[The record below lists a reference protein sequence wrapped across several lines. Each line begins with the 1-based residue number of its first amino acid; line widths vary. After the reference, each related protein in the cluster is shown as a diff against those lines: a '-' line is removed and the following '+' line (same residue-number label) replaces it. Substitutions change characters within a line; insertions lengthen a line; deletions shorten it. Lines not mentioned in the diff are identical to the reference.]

1 MKGDGIQLFSYLEGP
16 SHRYIIPVYQ
26 RRYDW
31 KIENCKQLYNDLLRL
46 SKTKEGN
53 HFFGSIVSDVV
64 GAGSTT
70 EYHIIDGQQRL
81 TTVTLLLLAIA
92 KLVEKGEVESQEV
105 YLNDQIMERFII
117 SKWAKED
124 DRIKL
129 IPVKRDRKAL
139 HSLIFGEEDEYIE
152 NSNLTINYKYFYE
165 RLKKDAHHID
175 EIYSAIL
182 RLQVISITLE
192 KGDDAQLIFESL
204 NSTGLALSEG
214 DKIRNFILMNLPLDE
229 QNKYFEKYWIKI
241 EDLTNKKIDN
251 FVRNYLSIK
260 TSSAPTMAKVYFEFK
275 EYVNRHNDSLEDLL
289 EDMLRYSKFY
299 KKLLDGESGF
309 NNRDL
314 DASMFNLKKMEITV
328 TEPFLME
335 VFSLYDDEKLSLDDL
350 IGIYKTIEAYLFRRN
365 ICSVGTNALNK
376 IFLNLNKDII
386 RYDGSTDNYVDK
398 LKYNLINKRDSGRFP
413 KDEEFYENLNNKEI
427 YLMRGRF
434 KNYLFNKIENYNTV
448 ETKDI
453 YNHLDDGTYSIE
465 HIMPQKLNGD
475 WFEELGGNAEEIHEK
490 WIHKLGNLTITG
502 YNSDMGNSSF
512 EKKRDGKR
520 GFKKSGIRM
529 NQDLALLDSWREEEI
544 EKRNKDL
551 LNLSVYEIWKYPTTN
566 FELEREDLEY
576 ISLADDDYDLKGKK
590 ILKINFRGE
599 ESSFKNWV
607 DAFTFII
614 KILHEEDK
622 SQLINLVRE
631 DPKDILGLN
640 FFTSSND
647 LRSFEK
653 IDEDIFVS
661 TNNDTNTKIRI
672 LSKLFELYDEDPD
685 NLFFY
690 FEDSDNFDRTPENIR
705 EEYWNY
711 AIPIIKEANI
721 NNEAFKNVNKSKSS
735 WINGTFGIGGF
746 YITCYFYMNSA
757 KVSITLNNRKKR
769 ENKES
774 FDYLSEFKESI
785 ESNLGLRLSWNRLDE
800 KNMSSIDCKIEN
812 INSKDKTNWAK
823 IAKFHAEM
831 SHKFYN
837 EFVPILKNIPVSDV
851 IITEK

>member
-46 SKTKEGN
+46 SRTKEGN

-105 YLNDQIMERFII
+105 DLNDQIMERFII

-139 HSLIFGEEDEYIE
+139 HFLIFGEEDEYVE
-152 NSNLTINYKYFYE
+152 NSNLTINFKYFYE

-241 EDLTNKKIDN
+241 EDLTNKKVDN

-260 TSSAPTMAKVYFEFK
+260 TSSTPTMAKVYFEFK
-275 EYVNRHNDSLEDLL
+275 EYVNKHIDSLEELL

-299 KKLLDGESGF
+299 KKLLDGESGLK
-309 NNRDL
+309 NKDL
-314 DASMFNLKKMEITV
+314 DSSMFNLKKMEISV
-328 TEPFLME
+328 TEPFFME
-335 VFSLYDDEKLSLDDL
+335 VFSLYDKEELSLDDL
-350 IGIYKTIEAYLFRRN
+350 IGIYSVIEAYLFRRN
-365 ICSVGTNALNK
+365 ICGVGTNALNK

-386 RYDGSTDNYVDK
+386 RYNGSTDNYVDK

-413 KDEEFYENLNNKEI
+413 KDEEFYENFYNKEV

-465 HIMPQKLNGD
+465 HIMPQKLNDD
-475 WFEELGGNAEEIHEK
+475 WFEELGDNAEEIHEK

-512 EKKRDGKR
+512 EKKRDEKR

-529 NQDLALLDSWREEEI
+529 NQDLALLDSWGEDEI
-544 EKRNKDL
+544 EKRHRDL
-551 LNLSVYEIWKYPTTN
+551 LDLSVYEIWKYPSTD
-566 FELEREDLEY
+566 FELQREDVEY

-614 KILHEEDK
+614 KTLHEEDK

-631 DPKDILGLN
+631 EPRDVLGLN

-661 TNNDTNTKIRI
+661 TNNNTNTKIRI
-672 LSKLFELYDEDPD
+672 LSKLFELYEEDPD
-685 NLFFY
+685 NLIFY

-721 NNEAFKNVNKSKSS
+721 DNDSFKNNTRSKGS
-735 WINGTFGIGGF
+735 WIVGSIGIRRF
-746 YITCYFYMNSA
+746 YISCYYYMKSA
-757 KVSITLNNRKKR
+757 KVSMTLNKPDKE
-769 ENKES
+769 ENKAA
-774 FDYLSEFKESI
+774 FDYLYKNKENI
-785 ESNLGLRLSWNRLDE
+785 EKSLGLKLYWNRLDD
-800 KNMSSIDCKIEN
+800 KKVSTIDVAIEN
-812 INSKDKTNWAK
+812 INAKDKSNWGK

-831 SHKFYN
+831 SDAFYK
-837 EFVPILKNIPVSDV
+837 EFVPRLREFKNQYN
-851 IITEK
+851 K

>member
-1 MKGDGIQLFSYLEGP
+1 MEGSGIQLYSYMEGP
-16 SHRYIIPVYQ
+16 NNRYIIPVYQ
-26 RRYDW
+26 RRYGW
-31 KIENCKQLYNDLLRL
+31 KIENCKQLYDDLLRL
-46 SKTKEGN
+46 TKKDEGN

-64 GAGSTT
+64 GAGSIT

-92 KLVEKGEVESQEV
+92 KLVEKGEAYSNEMDLS
-105 YLNDQIMERFII
+105 NQIMERFII

-129 IPVKRDRKAL
+129 IPVKRDRQAL
-139 HSLIFGEEDEYIE
+139 HSLIFGEDDEYVE
-152 NSNLTINYKYFYE
+152 NSNLTINFKYFYE
-165 RLKKDAHHID
+165 RLKKDSNRID
-175 EIYSAIL
+175 EIFSAIQ
-182 RLQVISITLE
+182 RLQVISITLD
-192 KGDDAQLIFESL
+192 KYDDAQLIFESL

-260 TSSAPTMAKVYFEFK
+260 TSSTPTMAKVYFEFK
-275 EYVNRHNDSLEDLL
+275 EYVNKHNDSLEELL

-309 NNRDL
+309 KNKDL
-314 DASMFNLKKMEITV
+314 DSSMFNLKKMEISV
-328 TEPFLME
+328 TEPFFME
-335 VFSLYDDEKLSLDDL
+335 VFSLYDKEELSLDDL
-350 IGIYKTIEAYLFRRN
+350 IGIYSVIEAYLFRRN
-365 ICSVGTNALNK
+365 ICGVGTNALNK

-413 KDEEFYENLNNKEI
+413 KDEEFYENFYNKEV

-465 HIMPQKLNGD
+465 HIMPQKLNDD
-475 WFEELGGNAEEIHEK
+475 WFEELGDNAEEIHEK

-512 EKKRDGKR
+512 EKKRDGKH

-529 NQDLALLDSWREEEI
+529 NQDLALLDSWGEEEI
-544 EKRNKDL
+544 EKRQKDL
-551 LNLSVYEIWKYPTTN
+551 LDLSVYEIWKYPTTN

-576 ISLADDDYDLKGKK
+576 ISLADDNYDLKGKK

-640 FFTSSND
+640 FFTTSND

-661 TNNDTNTKIRI
+661 TNNNTNTKIRI

-685 NLFFY
+685 NLIFY
-690 FEDSDNFDRTPENIR
+690 FEDSDNFDRTPENIK

-711 AIPIIKEANI
+711 AIPIIKEANSD
-721 NNEAFKNVNKSKSS
+721 NDSFKNNTRSKGS
-735 WINGTFGIGGF
+735 WIVGSIGIRRF
-746 YITCYFYMNSA
+746 YISCYYYMKSA
-757 KVSITLNNRKKR
+757 KVSMTLNKPDK
-769 ENKES
+769 EVNKAA
-774 FDYLSEFKESI
+774 FDYLYKNKENI
-785 ESNLGLRLSWNRLDE
+785 ENNLGLKLSWNRLDDN
-800 KNMSSIDCKIEN
+800 KMSTIEVAIEN
-812 INSKDKTNWAK
+812 INSKDKSNWGK
-823 IAKFHAEM
+823 IAKLHAEM
-831 SHKFYN
+831 SDAFYK
-837 EFVPILKNIPVSDV
+837 EFVPRLREFKSQYN
-851 IITEK
+851 K

>member
-1 MKGDGIQLFSYLEGP
+1 MKGDGIQLYSYMEG
-16 SHRYIIPVYQ
+16 SNNRYVIPVYQ

-46 SKTKEGN
+46 TDDKEGN

-81 TTVTLLLLAIA
+81 TTVTLLLLAIT
-92 KLVEKGEVESQEV
+92 KLVEKGEVESKEV
-105 YLNDQIMERFII
+105 ALNDQIMERFII
-117 SKWAKED
+117 AKWAKED

-129 IPVKRDRKAL
+129 IPVKRDRQAL
-139 HSLIFGEEDEYIE
+139 HSLIFGEEDEYVE
-152 NSNLTINYKYFYE
+152 NSNLTINFKYFYE
-165 RLKKDAHHID
+165 RLRKDSNLID
-175 EIYSAIL
+175 EIYSAIQ

-241 EDLTNKKIDN
+241 EDLTNKRIDN

-260 TSSAPTMAKVYFEFK
+260 TFSTPTMAKVYFEFK
-275 EYVNRHNDSLEDLL
+275 EYVNKHNDSLEKLL

-299 KKLLDGESGF
+299 KKLLDGESDF

-314 DASMFNLKKMEITV
+314 DSAMFNFMKMDRTV
-328 TEPFLME
+328 TEPFFME
-335 VFSLYDDEKLSLDDL
+335 IFSLQDEGKLNLDDL
-350 IGIYKTIEAYLFRRN
+350 IGIYEIIESYLFRRN
-365 ICSVGTNALNK
+365 ICGVGTNALNK

-386 RYDGSTDNYVDK
+386 RYDGSTDKYVEK
-398 LKYNLINKRDSGRFP
+398 LKYNLINKRDYGRFP

-427 YLMRGRF
+427 YLMRGGF
-434 KNYLFNKIENYNTV
+434 KNYLFNKIENYKTV

-465 HIMPQKLNGD
+465 HIMPQKLNDD
-475 WFEELGGNAEEIHEK
+475 WFEELGDNAEEIHEK

-512 EKKRDGKR
+512 SKKRDGKH

-529 NQDLALLDSWREEEI
+529 NQDLALLDFWGEEEI
-544 EKRNKDL
+544 EKRQKYL

-566 FELEREDLEY
+566 FELQREDLEY
-576 ISLADDDYDLKGKK
+576 TSLADDDYDLKGKR

-607 DAFTFII
+607 DAFTFVI
-614 KILHEEDK
+614 KKLHEEDK

-631 DPKDILGLN
+631 EPKDILGY
-640 FFTSSND
+640 
-647 LRSFEK
+647 SFSTNYSAFHNYEK
-653 IDEDIFVS
+653 IDENIYVS

-672 LSKLFELYDEDPD
+672 LRKLFELYDEDPN
-685 NLFFY
+685 NLIFY
-690 FEDSDNFDRTPENIR
+690 FEDSENLDREPENIR

-711 AIPIIKEANI
+711 AIPIIREANI
-721 NNEAFKNVNKSKSS
+721 DNETFMNVTRSKGS
-735 WINGTFGIGGF
+735 WITGTIGTSGF
-746 YITCYFYMNSA
+746 YISCYYYMKSA
-757 KVSITLNNRKKR
+757 KVSMTLNKPDK
-769 ENKES
+769 EVNKAA
-774 FDYLSEFKESI
+774 FDYLYKNKENI
-785 ESNLGLRLSWNRLDE
+785 ENNLGLKLYWNRLDDN
-800 KNMSSIDCKIEN
+800 KMSTIDVAIEN
-812 INSKDKTNWAK
+812 INSKDKSNWEK

-831 SHKFYN
+831 SDAFYK
-837 EFVPILKNIPVSDV
+837 EFVPRLREFKNQY
-851 IITEK
+851 KK

>member
-46 SKTKEGN
+46 SKTKVGN

-105 YLNDQIMERFII
+105 DLNDQIMERFII

-139 HSLIFGEEDEYIE
+139 NHLIFGEEDEYIE

-165 RLKKDAHHID
+165 RLKKDAHNID

-275 EYVNRHNDSLEDLL
+275 EYVNRHNDSLEELL
-289 EDMLRYSKFY
+289 EDMLKYSKFY
-299 KKLLDGESGF
+299 KKLLDGESGLK
-309 NNRDL
+309 NKDL
-314 DASMFNLKKMEITV
+314 DASMFNLKKMEISV
-328 TEPFLME
+328 TEPFFME
-335 VFSLYDDEKLSLDDL
+335 VFSLYDKEELSLDDL
-350 IGIYKTIEAYLFRRN
+350 IGIYSVIEAYLFRRN
-365 ICSVGTNALNK
+365 ICGVGTNALNK

-413 KDEEFYENLNNKEI
+413 KDEEFYENFYNKEV

-465 HIMPQKLNGD
+465 HIMPQKLNDD
-475 WFEELGGNAEEIHEK
+475 WFEELGDNAEEIHEK

-512 EKKRDGKR
+512 EKKRDGKH

-529 NQDLALLDSWREEEI
+529 NQDLALLDSWGEEEI
-544 EKRNKDL
+544 EKRHRDL
-551 LNLSVYEIWKYPTTN
+551 LDLSVYEIWKYPSTD
-566 FELEREDLEY
+566 FELQREDVEY
-576 ISLADDDYDLKGKK
+576 ISLADDDYDLRGKK

-599 ESSFKNWV
+599 ESSFKNWAE
-607 DAFTFII
+607 AFTFII
-614 KILHEEDK
+614 KTLHEEDK
-622 SQLINLVRE
+622 SQLINLIRE
-631 DPKDILGLN
+631 EPRDVLGLN

-661 TNNDTNTKIRI
+661 TNNNTNTKIRI

-685 NLFFY
+685 NLIFY
-690 FEDSDNFDRTPENIR
+690 FEDSDNFDRTLENIK

-711 AIPIIKEANI
+711 AIPIIREENVD
-721 NNEAFKNVNKSKSS
+721 NETFKNVTRSKGS
-735 WINGTFGIGGF
+735 WITGTTGTSGF
-746 YITCYFYMNSA
+746 YISCYYYMKSA
-757 KVSITLNNRKKR
+757 KVSMTLNKPEK
-769 ENKES
+769 EVNKAA
-774 FDYLSEFKESI
+774 FDYLYKNKEI
-785 ESNLGLRLSWNRLDE
+785 VENNLGLKLYWNRLDDN
-800 KNMSSIDCKIEN
+800 KMSTIDVAIEN
-812 INSKDKTNWAK
+812 INSRDKSNWEK

-831 SHKFYN
+831 SDAFYK
-837 EFVPILKNIPVSDV
+837 EFVPRLREFKNQY
-851 IITEK
+851 KK

>member
-46 SKTKEGN
+46 SRTKEGN

-92 KLVEKGEVESQEV
+92 KLVEKDEVESQEID
-105 YLNDQIMERFII
+105 LNDQIMERFII

-139 HSLIFGEEDEYIE
+139 HSLIFDEEDEYIE

-260 TSSAPTMAKVYFEFK
+260 TSSTPTMAKVYFEFK
-275 EYVNRHNDSLEDLL
+275 EYVNRHNDSLEELL

-299 KKLLDGESGF
+299 KKLLDGESGLK
-309 NNRDL
+309 NKDL
-314 DASMFNLKKMEITV
+314 DSSMFNLKKMEISV
-328 TEPFLME
+328 TEPFFME
-335 VFSLYDDEKLSLDDL
+335 VFSLYDKEELSLDDL
-350 IGIYKTIEAYLFRRN
+350 IGIYSVIEAYLFRRN
-365 ICSVGTNALNK
+365 ICGVGTNALNK

-413 KDEEFYENLNNKEI
+413 KDEEFYENLYNKEI

-434 KNYLFNKIENYNTV
+434 KNYLFNKIENYNTI

-465 HIMPQKLNGD
+465 HIMPQKLNDD
-475 WFEELGGNAEEIHEK
+475 WFEELGDNAEEIHEK

-529 NQDLALLDSWREEEI
+529 NQDLALLDSWGEDEI
-544 EKRNKDL
+544 EKRHRDL
-551 LNLSVYEIWKYPTTN
+551 LDLSVYEIWKYPSTD
-566 FELEREDLEY
+566 FELQREDVEY

-614 KILHEEDK
+614 KTLHEEDK

-631 DPKDILGLN
+631 EPRDVLGLN
-640 FFTSSND
+640 FFTSSDD

-661 TNNDTNTKIRI
+661 TNNNTNTKIRI
-672 LSKLFELYDEDPD
+672 LSKLFELYEEDLD
-685 NLFFY
+685 NLIFY
-690 FEDSDNFDRTPENIR
+690 FEDSDNFDRTPENIK
-705 EEYWNY
+705 EEYWYY

-721 NNEAFKNVNKSKSS
+721 DNGTFVNVTRSKSS
-735 WINGTFGIGGF
+735 WIAGTTGTSGF
-746 YITCYFYMNSA
+746 YISCYYYMKSA
-757 KVSITLNNRKKR
+757 KVLMTLNKPDK
-769 ENKES
+769 EVNKAA
-774 FDYLSEFKESI
+774 FDYLYKNKEII
-785 ESNLGLRLSWNRLDE
+785 ENNLGLKLYWNRLDDN
-800 KNMSSIDCKIEN
+800 KMSTIDVAIEN
-812 INSKDKTNWAK
+812 INSRDKSNWEK

-831 SHKFYN
+831 SDAFYK
-837 EFVPILKNIPVSDV
+837 EFVPRLREFKSQY
-851 IITEK
+851 KK

>member
-1 MKGDGIQLFSYLEGP
+1 MKGDGIQLYSYMEG
-16 SHRYIIPVYQ
+16 SNNRYVIPVYQ

-46 SKTKEGN
+46 TDDKEGN

-81 TTVTLLLLAIA
+81 TTVTLLLLAIT
-92 KLVEKGEVESQEV
+92 KLVEKGEVESKEV
-105 YLNDQIMERFII
+105 ALNDQIMERFII
-117 SKWAKED
+117 AKWAKED

-129 IPVKRDRKAL
+129 IPVKRDRQAL
-139 HSLIFGEEDEYIE
+139 HSLIFGEEDEYVE
-152 NSNLTINYKYFYE
+152 NSNLTINFKYFYE
-165 RLKKDAHHID
+165 RLRKDSNLID
-175 EIYSAIL
+175 EIYSAIQ

-241 EDLTNKKIDN
+241 EDLTNKRIDN

-260 TSSAPTMAKVYFEFK
+260 TFSTPTMAKVYFEFK
-275 EYVNRHNDSLEDLL
+275 EYVNKHNDSLEKLL

-314 DASMFNLKKMEITV
+314 DSAMFNFMKMDRTV
-328 TEPFLME
+328 TEPFFME
-335 VFSLYDDEKLSLDDL
+335 IFSLQDEGKLNLDDL
-350 IGIYKTIEAYLFRRN
+350 IGIYEIIESYLFRRN
-365 ICSVGTNALNK
+365 ICGVGTNALNK

-386 RYDGSTDNYVDK
+386 RYDGSTDKYVEK

-427 YLMRGRF
+427 YLMRGGF
-434 KNYLFNKIENYNTV
+434 KNYLFNKIENYKTV

-465 HIMPQKLNGD
+465 HIMPQKLNDD
-475 WFEELGGNAEEIHEK
+475 WFEELGDNAEEIHEK

-512 EKKRDGKR
+512 EKKRDGR
-520 GFKKSGIRM
+520 HGFKKSGIRM
-529 NQDLALLDSWREEEI
+529 NQDLALLDSWGEEEI
-544 EKRNKDL
+544 EKRQKDL
-551 LNLSVYEIWKYPTTN
+551 LNFSVYEIWKYPTTN
-566 FELEREDLEY
+566 FELQREDLEY
-576 ISLADDDYDLKGKK
+576 TSLADDDYDLKGKR

-607 DAFTFII
+607 DAFIFVI

-631 DPKDILGLN
+631 EPSDILGYS
-640 FFTSSND
+640 FSNNYNA
-647 LRSFEK
+647 FHNYEK
-653 IDEDIFVS
+653 IDENIFVS
-661 TNNDTNTKIRI
+661 TNNNTNTKIKI
-672 LSKLFELYDEDPD
+672 LGKLFELYDEDPN
-685 NLFFY
+685 NLIFY
-690 FEDSDNFDRTPENIR
+690 FEDSENLDREPENIR

-711 AIPIIKEANI
+711 AIPIIREANAD
-721 NNEAFKNVNKSKSS
+721 NESFRNVTRSKSS
-735 WINGTFGIGGF
+735 WVSGAIGINRF
-746 YITCYFYMNSA
+746 YISCYFYMNSA
-757 KVSITLNNRKKR
+757 KVSIRLNKSDKE
-769 ENKES
+769 ENKAA
-774 FDYLSEFKESI
+774 FDYLYRYKDKVEN
-785 ESNLGLRLSWNRLDE
+785 NLGLKLSWNRSDD
-800 KNMSSIDCKIEN
+800 KKVSTIDVAIEN
-812 INSKDKTNWAK
+812 INTRDKSNWKK

-831 SHKFYN
+831 SDAFYK
-837 EFVPILKNIPVSDV
+837 EFVPRLREFKNQY
-851 IITEK
+851 KK

>member
-1 MKGDGIQLFSYLEGP
+1 MEGSGIQLYSYMEGP
-16 SHRYIIPVYQ
+16 NHRYIIPVYQ

-46 SKTKEGN
+46 TNNSEGN

-64 GAGSTT
+64 GAGSIT

-92 KLVEKGEVESQEV
+92 KLVEKGEVYSYEMDLS
-105 YLNDQIMERFII
+105 NQIMERFII

-129 IPVKRDRKAL
+129 IPVKRDRQAL
-139 HSLIFGEEDEYIE
+139 NSLIFGEEDEYVE
-152 NSNLTINYKYFYE
+152 NSNLTINFKYFYE
-165 RLKKDAHHID
+165 RLKKDSNLID
-175 EIYSAIL
+175 EIYSAIQ

-241 EDLTNKKIDN
+241 EDLTNKRIDN

-260 TSSAPTMAKVYFEFK
+260 TFSTPTMTKVYFEFK
-275 EYVNRHNDSLEDLL
+275 EYVNKHNDSLEKLL

-314 DASMFNLKKMEITV
+314 DSAMFNFMKMDRTV
-328 TEPFLME
+328 TEPFFME
-335 VFSLYDDEKLSLDDL
+335 IFSLQDEGKLNLDDL
-350 IGIYKTIEAYLFRRN
+350 IGIYEIIESYLFRRN
-365 ICSVGTNALNK
+365 ICGVGTNALNK

-386 RYDGSTDNYVDK
+386 RYDGSTDKYVEK

-427 YLMRGRF
+427 YLMRGGF
-434 KNYLFNKIENYNTV
+434 KNYLFNKIENYKTV

-465 HIMPQKLNGD
+465 HIMPQKLNDD
-475 WFEELGGNAEEIHEK
+475 WFEELGDNAEEIHEK

-512 EKKRDGKR
+512 TKKRDGKH

-529 NQDLALLDSWREEEI
+529 NQDLALLDSWGEEEI
-544 EKRNKDL
+544 EKRQKDL

-566 FELEREDLEY
+566 FELQREDLEY
-576 ISLADDDYDLKGKK
+576 TSLADDDYDLKGKR

-607 DAFTFII
+607 DAFIFVI

-631 DPKDILGLN
+631 EPRDILGYS
-640 FFTSSND
+640 FSNNYNA
-647 LRSFEK
+647 FHNYEK
-653 IDEDIFVS
+653 IDENIFVS
-661 TNNDTNTKIRI
+661 TNNNTNTKIKI
-672 LSKLFELYDEDPD
+672 LGKLFGLYDEDPN
-685 NLFFY
+685 NLIFY
-690 FEDSDNFDRTPENIR
+690 FEDSENFDREPENIR

-711 AIPIIKEANI
+711 AIPIIREANI
-721 NNEAFKNVNKSKSS
+721 DNETFMNVTRSKGS
-735 WINGTFGIGGF
+735 WITGTIGTSGF
-746 YITCYFYMNSA
+746 YISCYYYMKSA
-757 KVSITLNNRKKR
+757 KVSMTLNKPDK
-769 ENKES
+769 EVNKAA
-774 FDYLSEFKESI
+774 FDYLYKNKENI
-785 ESNLGLRLSWNRLDE
+785 ENDLGLKLYWNRLDDN
-800 KNMSSIDCKIEN
+800 KMSTIDVAIEN
-812 INSKDKTNWAK
+812 INSKDKSNWEK

-831 SHKFYN
+831 SDTFYK
-837 EFVPILKNIPVSDV
+837 EFVPRLREFKNQY
-851 IITEK
+851 KK

>member
-1 MKGDGIQLFSYLEGP
+1 MKGDGIQLYSYMEG
-16 SHRYIIPVYQ
+16 SNNRYVIPVYQ

-46 SKTKEGN
+46 TDDKEGN

-81 TTVTLLLLAIA
+81 TTVTLLLLAID
-92 KLVEKGEVESQEV
+92 KLVEKGEVYSNEMDLS
-105 YLNDQIMERFII
+105 NQIMERFII

-129 IPVKRDRKAL
+129 IPVKRDRQAL
-139 HSLIFGEEDEYIE
+139 HSLIFGEEDEYVE
-152 NSNLTINYKYFYE
+152 NSNLTINFKYFYE
-165 RLKKDAHHID
+165 RLRKDSDLID
-175 EIYSAIL
+175 EIYSAIQ

-241 EDLTNKKIDN
+241 EDLTNKRIDN

-260 TSSAPTMAKVYFEFK
+260 TFSTPTMAKVYFEFK
-275 EYVNRHNDSLEDLL
+275 EYVNKHNDSLEKLL

-314 DASMFNLKKMEITV
+314 DSAMFNFMKMDRTV
-328 TEPFLME
+328 TEPFFME
-335 VFSLYDDEKLSLDDL
+335 IFSLQDEGKLNLDDL
-350 IGIYKTIEAYLFRRN
+350 IGIYEIIESYLFRRN
-365 ICSVGTNALNK
+365 ICGVGTNALNK

-386 RYDGSTDNYVDK
+386 RYDGSTDKYVEK

-427 YLMRGRF
+427 YLMRGGF
-434 KNYLFNKIENYNTV
+434 KNYLFNKIENYKTV

-475 WFEELGGNAEEIHEK
+475 WFEELGDNAEEIHEK

-512 EKKRDGKR
+512 TKKRDGKH

-529 NQDLALLDSWREEEI
+529 NQDLALLDSWGEEEI
-544 EKRNKDL
+544 EKRQKDL

-566 FELEREDLEY
+566 FELQREDLEY
-576 ISLADDDYDLKGKK
+576 TSLADDDYDLKGKR

-607 DAFTFII
+607 DAFIFVI

-631 DPKDILGLN
+631 EPRDILGYS
-640 FFTSSND
+640 FSNNYNA
-647 LRSFEK
+647 FHNYEK
-653 IDEDIFVS
+653 IDENIFVS
-661 TNNDTNTKIRI
+661 TNNNTNTKIKI
-672 LSKLFELYDEDPD
+672 LGKLFELYDEDPN
-685 NLFFY
+685 NLIFY
-690 FEDSDNFDRTPENIR
+690 FEDSKNFDREPENIR

-711 AIPIIKEANI
+711 AIPIIREANI
-721 NNEAFKNVNKSKSS
+721 DNETFMNVTRSKGS
-735 WINGTFGIGGF
+735 WITGTIGTSGF
-746 YITCYFYMNSA
+746 YISCYYYMKSA
-757 KVSITLNNRKKR
+757 KVSMTLNKPDK
-769 ENKES
+769 EVNKAA
-774 FDYLSEFKESI
+774 FDYLYKNKENI
-785 ESNLGLRLSWNRLDE
+785 ENDLGLKLYWNRLDDN
-800 KNMSSIDCKIEN
+800 KMSTIDVAIEN
-812 INSKDKTNWAK
+812 INSKDKSNWKK
-823 IAKFHAEM
+823 IAKFQAEM
-831 SHKFYN
+831 SDAFYK
-837 EFVPILKNIPVSDV
+837 EFVPRLRDFKN
-851 IITEK
+851 EYNK

>member
-1 MKGDGIQLFSYLEGP
+1 MKGDGIQLYSYMEG
-16 SHRYIIPVYQ
+16 SNNRYVIPVYQ

-46 SKTKEGN
+46 TDYKEGN

-105 YLNDQIMERFII
+105 ALNDQIMERFII
-117 SKWAKED
+117 AKWAKED

-129 IPVKRDRKAL
+129 IPVKRDRQAL
-139 HSLIFGEEDEYIE
+139 HSLIFGEEDEYVE
-152 NSNLTINYKYFYE
+152 NSNLTINFKYFYE
-165 RLKKDAHHID
+165 RLRKDSNLID
-175 EIYSAIL
+175 EIYSAIQ

-241 EDLTNKKIDN
+241 EDLTNKRIDN

-260 TSSAPTMAKVYFEFK
+260 TFSTPTMAKVYFEFK
-275 EYVNRHNDSLEDLL
+275 EYVNKHNDSLEKLL

-314 DASMFNLKKMEITV
+314 DSAMFNFMKMDRTV
-328 TEPFLME
+328 TEPFFME
-335 VFSLYDDEKLSLDDL
+335 IFSLQDEGKLNLDDL
-350 IGIYKTIEAYLFRRN
+350 IGIYEIIESYLFRRN
-365 ICSVGTNALNK
+365 ICGVGTNALNK

-386 RYDGSTDNYVDK
+386 RYDGSTDKYVEK

-427 YLMRGRF
+427 YLMRGGF
-434 KNYLFNKIENYNTV
+434 KNYLFNKIENYKTV

-465 HIMPQKLNGD
+465 HIMPQKLNDD
-475 WFEELGGNAEEIHEK
+475 WFEELGDNAEEIHEK

-512 EKKRDGKR
+512 TKKRDGKH

-529 NQDLALLDSWREEEI
+529 NQDLALLDSWGEEEI
-544 EKRNKDL
+544 EKRQRDL
-551 LNLSVYEIWKYPTTN
+551 LELSVYEIWKYPTTD
-566 FELEREDLEY
+566 FELQREDLEY
-576 ISLADDDYDLKGKK
+576 TSLTDDDYDLKGKR

-607 DAFTFII
+607 DAFIFLI

-631 DPKDILGLN
+631 EPRDILGYS
-640 FFTSSND
+640 FSNNYNA
-647 LRSFEK
+647 FHNYEK
-653 IDEDIFVS
+653 IDENIFVS

-672 LSKLFELYDEDPD
+672 LSKLFELYDEDPN
-685 NLFFY
+685 NLIFY
-690 FEDSDNFDRTPENIR
+690 FEDSENFDREPENIR

-711 AIPIIKEANI
+711 AIPIIREANAD
-721 NNEAFKNVNKSKSS
+721 NESFRNVTRSKSS
-735 WINGTFGIGGF
+735 WVSGAIGINRF
-746 YITCYFYMNSA
+746 YISCYFYMNSA
-757 KVSITLNNRKKR
+757 KVSIRLNKSDKE
-769 ENKES
+769 ENKTA
-774 FDYLSEFKESI
+774 FDYLYRYKDKVEN
-785 ESNLGLRLSWNRLDE
+785 NLGLKLSWNRSDD
-800 KNMSSIDCKIEN
+800 KKVSTIDVAIEN
-812 INSKDKTNWAK
+812 INTRDKSNWKK

-831 SHKFYN
+831 SDAFYK
-837 EFVPILKNIPVSDV
+837 EFVPRLRDFKN
-851 IITEK
+851 EYNK

>member
-1 MKGDGIQLFSYLEGP
+1 M
-16 SHRYIIPVYQ
+16 
-26 RRYDW
+26 DW
-31 KIENCKQLYNDLLRL
+31 KIENCKQLYDDLLRL
-46 SKTKEGN
+46 TKKDEGN

-64 GAGSTT
+64 GAGSIT

-92 KLVEKGEVESQEV
+92 KLVEKGEAYSNEMDLS
-105 YLNDQIMERFII
+105 NQIMERFII

-129 IPVKRDRKAL
+129 IPVKRDRQAL
-139 HSLIFGEEDEYIE
+139 HSLIFGEEDEYVE
-152 NSNLTINYKYFYE
+152 NSNLTINFKYFYE
-165 RLKKDAHHID
+165 RLKKDANRID
-175 EIYSAIL
+175 EIFSAIQ
-182 RLQVISITLE
+182 RLQVISITLD
-192 KGDDAQLIFESL
+192 KYDDAQLIFESL

-214 DKIRNFILMNLPLDE
+214 DKIRNFILMNLPLYE
-229 QNKYFEKYWIKI
+229 QNEYFEKYWIKI
-241 EDLTNKKIDN
+241 EDLTNKKVDN

-260 TSSAPTMAKVYFEFK
+260 TSSTPTMAKVYFEFK
-275 EYVNRHNDSLEDLL
+275 EYVNKHNDSLEELL
-289 EDMLRYSKFY
+289 EDMFRYSKFY
-299 KKLLDGESGF
+299 KKLLDGESGLKSK
-309 NNRDL
+309 DL
-314 DASMFNLKKMEITV
+314 DSSMFNLKKMEISV
-328 TEPFLME
+328 TEPFFME
-335 VFSLYDDEKLSLDDL
+335 VFSLYDKEELSLDDL
-350 IGIYKTIEAYLFRRN
+350 IGIYSVIEAYLFRRN
-365 ICSVGTNALNK
+365 ICGVGTNALNK

-413 KDEEFYENLNNKEI
+413 KDEEFYENFYNKEV

-465 HIMPQKLNGD
+465 HIMPQKLNDD
-475 WFEELGGNAEEIHEK
+475 WFEELGDNAEEIHEK

-512 EKKRDGKR
+512 EKKRDGKH

-529 NQDLALLDSWREEEI
+529 NQDLGLLNSWGEEEI
-544 EKRNKDL
+544 EKRQRDL
-551 LNLSVYEIWKYPTTN
+551 LDLSLYEIWKYPTTN

-576 ISLADDDYDLKGKK
+576 ISLADDNYDLKGKK
-590 ILKINFRGE
+590 ILKINFKGE
-599 ESSFKNWV
+599 ESSFKNWAE
-607 DAFTFII
+607 AFTFII
-614 KILHEEDK
+614 KILHGEDK

-653 IDEDIFVS
+653 IDEGIFVS
-661 TNNDTNTKIRI
+661 TNNNTNTKIRI

-685 NLFFY
+685 NLIFY
-690 FEDSDNFDRTPENIR
+690 FEDSDNFDRTPENIK

-711 AIPIIKEANI
+711 AIPIIREENVD
-721 NNEAFKNVNKSKSS
+721 NETFKNVTRSKSS
-735 WINGTFGIGGF
+735 WIAGTTGTSGF
-746 YITCYFYMNSA
+746 YISCYYYMKSA
-757 KVSITLNNRKKR
+757 KVLMTLNKPDK
-769 ENKES
+769 ETNKAA
-774 FDYLSEFKESI
+774 FDYLYKYKENI
-785 ESNLGLRLSWNRLDE
+785 ENNLSLKLSWNRLDDN
-800 KNMSSIDCKIEN
+800 KMSTIDIAIEN
-812 INSKDKTNWAK
+812 INSRDKSNWEK

-831 SHKFYN
+831 SDAFYK
-837 EFVPILKNIPVSDV
+837 EFVPRLREFKSQY
-851 IITEK
+851 KK

>member
-92 KLVEKGEVESQEV
+92 KLVEKGEVESGETD
-105 YLNDQIMERFII
+105 LNDQIMERFII

-260 TSSAPTMAKVYFEFK
+260 ISSAPTMAKVYLEFK
-275 EYVNRHNDSLEDLL
+275 EYVNRHNDSLEELL

-309 NNRDL
+309 NNKDL

-365 ICSVGTNALNK
+365 ICGVGTNALNK

-465 HIMPQKLNGD
+465 HIMPQKLNDD
-475 WFEELGGNAEEIHEK
+475 WFEELGDNAEEIHEK

-529 NQDLALLDSWREEEI
+529 NQDLALLDSWGEDEI
-544 EKRNKDL
+544 EKRHRDL
-551 LNLSVYEIWKYPTTN
+551 LDLSVYEIWKYPSTD
-566 FELEREDLEY
+566 FELQREDVEY

-614 KILHEEDK
+614 KTLHEEDK

-631 DPKDILGLN
+631 EPRDVLGLN

-661 TNNDTNTKIRI
+661 TNNNTNTKIKI
-672 LSKLFELYDEDPD
+672 LSKLFELYEEDPD
-685 NLFFY
+685 NLIFY
-690 FEDSDNFDRTPENIR
+690 FEDSDNYDRTPENIK

-711 AIPIIKEANI
+711 AIPIIKEANFD
-721 NNEAFKNVNKSKSS
+721 NNTFKNVNGTKNS
-735 WINGTFGIGGF
+735 WISGTIGISGF
-746 YITCYFYMNSA
+746 YINCFFYMKFV
-757 KVSITLNNRKKR
+757 KVSMTLNKPDK
-769 ENKES
+769 EVNKAA
-774 FDYLSEFKESI
+774 FDYLYKYKENI
-785 ESNLGLRLSWNRLDE
+785 ENNLGLKLYWNRLDDN
-800 KNMSSIDCKIEN
+800 KMSTIDVAIEN
-812 INSKDKTNWAK
+812 INSKDKSNWGK

-831 SHKFYN
+831 SDAFYK
-837 EFVPILKNIPVSDV
+837 EFVPRLREFKSQY
-851 IITEK
+851 KK

>member
-1 MKGDGIQLFSYLEGP
+1 MKGDGIQLYSYMEG
-16 SHRYIIPVYQ
+16 SNNRYVIPVYQ

-46 SKTKEGN
+46 TDDKEGN

-81 TTVTLLLLAIA
+81 TTVTLLLLAIT
-92 KLVEKGEVESQEV
+92 KLVEKGEVESKEV
-105 YLNDQIMERFII
+105 ALNDQIMERFII
-117 SKWAKED
+117 AKWAKED

-129 IPVKRDRKAL
+129 IPVKRDRQAL
-139 HSLIFGEEDEYIE
+139 HSLIFGEEDEYVE
-152 NSNLTINYKYFYE
+152 NSNLTINFKYFYE
-165 RLKKDAHHID
+165 RLRKDSNLID
-175 EIYSAIL
+175 EIYSAIQ

-241 EDLTNKKIDN
+241 EDLTNKRIDN

-260 TSSAPTMAKVYFEFK
+260 TFSTPTMAKVYFEFK
-275 EYVNRHNDSLEDLL
+275 EYVNKHNDSLEKLL

-314 DASMFNLKKMEITV
+314 DSAMFNFMKMDRTV
-328 TEPFLME
+328 TEPFFME
-335 VFSLYDDEKLSLDDL
+335 IFSLQDEGKLNLDDL
-350 IGIYKTIEAYLFRRN
+350 IGIYEIIESYLFRRN
-365 ICSVGTNALNK
+365 ICGVGTNALNK

-386 RYDGSTDNYVDK
+386 RYDGSTDKYVEK

-427 YLMRGRF
+427 YLMRGGF
-434 KNYLFNKIENYNTV
+434 KNYLFNKIENYKTV

-465 HIMPQKLNGD
+465 HIMPQKLNDD
-475 WFEELGGNAEEIHEK
+475 WFEELGDNAEEIHEK

-512 EKKRDGKR
+512 TKKRDGKH

-529 NQDLALLDSWREEEI
+529 NQDLALLESWGEEEI
-544 EKRNKDL
+544 EKRHKDL

-566 FELEREDLEY
+566 FELQREDLEY
-576 ISLADDDYDLKGKK
+576 TSLADDDYDLKGKR
-590 ILKINFRGE
+590 ILKINFSGE

-607 DAFTFII
+607 DAFIFVI

-631 DPKDILGLN
+631 EPRDILGY
-640 FFTSSND
+640 
-647 LRSFEK
+647 SFSTNYSAFHNYEK
-653 IDEDIFVS
+653 IDENIYVS

-672 LSKLFELYDEDPD
+672 LRKLFELYNEDPD
-685 NLFFY
+685 NLIFY
-690 FEDSDNFDRTPENIR
+690 FEDSGNFDREPENIR

-711 AIPIIKEANI
+711 AIPIIREANAD
-721 NNEAFKNVNKSKSS
+721 NESFRNVTRSKSS
-735 WINGTFGIGGF
+735 WVSGAIGINRF
-746 YITCYFYMNSA
+746 YISCYFYMNSA
-757 KVSITLNNRKKR
+757 KVSIRLNKSDKE
-769 ENKES
+769 ENKAA
-774 FDYLSEFKESI
+774 FDYLYRYKDKVEN
-785 ESNLGLRLSWNRLDE
+785 NLGLKLSWNRSDD
-800 KNMSSIDCKIEN
+800 KKVSTIDVAIEN
-812 INSKDKTNWAK
+812 INTRDKSNWKK

-831 SHKFYN
+831 SDAFYK
-837 EFVPILKNIPVSDV
+837 EFVPRLREFKNQY
-851 IITEK
+851 KK

>member
-1 MKGDGIQLFSYLEGP
+1 MDGSGIQLFSYLEGP

-46 SKTKEGN
+46 TKDKDGN

-64 GAGSTT
+64 GAGSIT
-70 EYHIIDGQQRL
+70 EYHIIDSQQRL

-92 KLVEKGEVESQEV
+92 KLVEKGEVHSSEV
-105 YLNDQIMERFII
+105 DLNNQIMERFII

-124 DRIKL
+124 DKIKL
-129 IPVKRDRKAL
+129 IPVKRDRQAL
-139 HSLIFGEEDEYIE
+139 YSLIFGEEDDYIE
-152 NSNLTINYKYFYE
+152 NSNLTINFKYFYD
-165 RLKKDAHHID
+165 RLKKDSHIID
-175 EIYSAIL
+175 EIFSAIQ

-214 DKIRNFILMNLPLDE
+214 DKIRNFILMNLPLE
-229 QNKYFEKYWIKI
+229 KQNKYFEKYWIKI
-241 EDLTNKKIDN
+241 EDFTNKRIDN

-260 TSSAPTMAKVYFEFK
+260 TFSMPTMSKVYFEFK
-275 EYVNRHNDSLEDLL
+275 DYVYKHNDSLEELL
-289 EDMLRYSKFY
+289 EDMFRYSKFY
-299 KKLLDGESGF
+299 RKLIDGESGF
-309 NNRDL
+309 KNKDL
-314 DASMFNLKKMEITV
+314 DNSMFNLKKMEITV

-335 VFSLYDDEKLSLDDL
+335 VFSLNDKGELSLDDL
-350 IGIYKTIEAYLFRRN
+350 IGIFNTIEIYLFRRN
-365 ICSVGTNALNK
+365 ICGVATNALNK

-386 RYDGSTDNYVDK
+386 RYDGISDSYVEK
-398 LKYNLINKRDSGRFP
+398 LKYNLTQKRDSGRFP

-448 ETKDI
+448 ETRDI
-453 YNHLDDGTYSIE
+453 YNHLDEGTYSIE
-465 HIMPQKLNGD
+465 HIMPQKLNDD
-475 WFEELGGNAEEIHEK
+475 WYDELGDNAEEIHEK

-512 EKKRDGKR
+512 EKKRDGKH

-529 NQDLALLDSWREEEI
+529 NQDLALLDSWGEEEI
-544 EKRNKDL
+544 EKRHKEL
-551 LNLSVYEIWKYPTTN
+551 LDLSVYEIWKYPTTK
-566 FELEREDLEY
+566 FELQREDLEY

-599 ESSFKNWV
+599 ESSFRNWS

-622 SQLINLVRE
+622 SQLINLVDEKPRE
-631 DPKDILGLN
+631 LL
-640 FFTSSND
+640 SY
-647 LRSFEK
+647 SFSKNYNVFHNYEK
-653 IDEDIFVS
+653 IDENIFVS
-661 TNNDTNTKIRI
+661 TNNNTNTKIRI
-672 LSKLFELYDEDPD
+672 LSKLFELYEEDTD
-685 NLFFY
+685 NLIFY
-690 FEDSDNFDRTPENIR
+690 FEDADNFDRTLGNIK

-711 AIPIIKEANI
+711 AIPIIREANKD
-721 NNEAFKNVNKSKSS
+721 NDTFKNVTRSKSS

-769 ENKES
+769 ENKET

-785 ESNLGLRLSWNRLDE
+785 ESNLGLRLSWNRLDD

-812 INSKDKTNWAK
+812 INSKDKANWEK
-823 IAKFHAEM
+823 IAKFHAET

-837 EFVPILKNIPVSDV
+837 EFVPILKSIPVSDL
-851 IITEK
+851 IIIEK

>member
-1 MKGDGIQLFSYLEGP
+1 MKGDGIQLYSYMEG
-16 SHRYIIPVYQ
+16 SNNRYIIPVYQ

-46 SKTKEGN
+46 TDDKEGN

-70 EYHIIDGQQRL
+70 EYHIIDGQQIL
-81 TTVTLLLLAIA
+81 TTVTLLLLAIT
-92 KLVEKGEVESQEV
+92 KLVEKGEVESKEV
-105 YLNDQIMERFII
+105 ALNDQIMERFII
-117 SKWAKED
+117 AKWAKED

-129 IPVKRDRKAL
+129 IPVKRDRQAL
-139 HSLIFGEEDEYIE
+139 HSLIFGEEDEYVE
-152 NSNLTINYKYFYE
+152 NSNLTINFKYFYE
-165 RLKKDAHHID
+165 RLRKDSNLID
-175 EIYSAIL
+175 EIYFAIQ

-241 EDLTNKKIDN
+241 EDLTNKRIDN

-260 TSSAPTMAKVYFEFK
+260 TFSTPTMAKVYFEFK
-275 EYVNRHNDSLEDLL
+275 EYVNKHNDSLEKLL

-299 KKLLDGESGF
+299 KKILDGESGF

-314 DASMFNLKKMEITV
+314 DSAMFNFMKMDRTV
-328 TEPFLME
+328 TEPFFME
-335 VFSLYDDEKLSLDDL
+335 IFSLQDEGKLNLDYL
-350 IGIYKTIEAYLFRRN
+350 IGIYEIIESYLFRRN
-365 ICSVGTNALNK
+365 ICGVGTNALNK

-386 RYDGSTDNYVDK
+386 RYDGSTDKYVEK
-398 LKYNLINKRDSGRFP
+398 LKYNLLNKRDSGRFP

-427 YLMRGRF
+427 YLMRGGF
-434 KNYLFNKIENYNTV
+434 KNYLFNKIENYKTV

-465 HIMPQKLNGD
+465 HIMPQKLNDD
-475 WFEELGGNAEEIHEK
+475 WFEELGDNAEEIHEK

-512 EKKRDGKR
+512 TKKRDGKH

-529 NQDLALLDSWREEEI
+529 NQDLALLDSWGEEEI
-544 EKRNKDL
+544 EKRQRDL

-566 FELEREDLEY
+566 FELQREDLEY
-576 ISLADDDYDLKGKK
+576 ISLSDDDYDLKGKK

-607 DAFTFII
+607 DAFIFVI

-622 SQLINLVRE
+622 SQLINLVDEEPRE
-631 DPKDILGLN
+631 LLSYS
-640 FFTSSND
+640 FSNNYNAYHNY
-647 LRSFEK
+647 EK
-653 IDEDIFVS
+653 IDENIFVS
-661 TNNDTNTKIRI
+661 TNNNTNTKIKI
-672 LSKLFELYDEDPD
+672 LGKLFELYDEDRN
-685 NLFFY
+685 NLIFY
-690 FEDSDNFDRTPENIR
+690 FEDSENLDREPENIR

-711 AIPIIKEANI
+711 AIPIIREANI
-721 NNEAFKNVNKSKSS
+721 DNETFMNVTRSKGS
-735 WINGTFGIGGF
+735 WITGTIGTSGF
-746 YITCYFYMNSA
+746 YISCYYYMKSA
-757 KVSITLNNRKKR
+757 KVSMTLNKPDK
-769 ENKES
+769 EVNKAA
-774 FDYLSEFKESI
+774 FDYLYKNKENI
-785 ESNLGLRLSWNRLDE
+785 ENDLGLKLYWNRLDDN
-800 KNMSSIDCKIEN
+800 KMSTIDVAIEN
-812 INSKDKTNWAK
+812 INSKDKSNWKK
-823 IAKFHAEM
+823 IAKFQAEM
-831 SHKFYN
+831 SDAFYK
-837 EFVPILKNIPVSDV
+837 EFVPRLRDFKN
-851 IITEK
+851 EYNK

>member
-1 MKGDGIQLFSYLEGP
+1 MKGDGVQLYSYMEGP

-46 SKTKEGN
+46 TKDKEDN

-64 GAGSTT
+64 GAGSIT

-92 KLVEKGEVESQEV
+92 KLVEKGEVHSSEV
-105 YLNDQIMERFII
+105 HLNNQIMERFII

-124 DRIKL
+124 DKIKL
-129 IPVKRDRKAL
+129 IPVKRDRQEL
-139 HSLIFGEEDEYIE
+139 CSLIFGEEDDYVE
-152 NSNLTINYKYFYE
+152 NSNLTINFKYFYD
-165 RLKKDAHHID
+165 RLKKDSNIID
-175 EIYSAIL
+175 EIFSAIQ

-214 DKIRNFILMNLPLDE
+214 DKIRNFILMNLPTDK

-241 EDLTNKKIDN
+241 EDFTNKRIDN

-260 TSSAPTMAKVYFEFK
+260 TFSMPTMSKVYFEFK
-275 EYVNRHNDSLEDLL
+275 DYVYKHNDSLEELL

-299 KKLLDGESGF
+299 RKLIDGESGF
-309 NNRDL
+309 KNKDL
-314 DASMFNLKKMEITV
+314 DNSMFNLKRMEITV

-335 VFSLYDDEKLSLDDL
+335 VFSLNDKGELSLDDL
-350 IGIYKTIEAYLFRRN
+350 IGIFNTIEIYLFRRN
-365 ICSVGTNALNK
+365 ICGVATNALNK

-386 RYDGSTDNYVDK
+386 RYDGTSDSYVEK
-398 LKYNLINKRDSGRFP
+398 LKYNLTQKRDSGRFP

-448 ETKDI
+448 ETRDI
-453 YNHLDDGTYSIE
+453 YNHLDEGTYSIE
-465 HIMPQKLNGD
+465 HIMPQKLNDD
-475 WFEELGGNAEEIHEK
+475 WYDELGDNAEEIHEK

-512 EKKRDGKR
+512 EKKRDGKH

-529 NQDLALLDSWREEEI
+529 NQDLALLDSWGEEEI
-544 EKRNKDL
+544 EKRHKDL
-551 LNLSVYEIWKYPTTN
+551 LDLSVYEIWKYPSTK
-566 FELEREDLEY
+566 FELQREDLEY

-599 ESSFKNWV
+599 ESSFRNWV
-607 DAFTFII
+607 EAFTFII
-614 KILHEEDK
+614 KALHEEDK
-622 SQLINLVRE
+622 SQLINLVDEKPRE
-631 DPKDILGLN
+631 LL
-640 FFTSSND
+640 SY
-647 LRSFEK
+647 SFSKNYNVFHNYEK
-653 IDEDIFVS
+653 IDENIFVS
-661 TNNDTNTKIRI
+661 TNNNTNTKIRI
-672 LSKLFELYDEDPD
+672 LSKLFELYDENPD
-685 NLFFY
+685 NLIFY
-690 FEDSDNFDRTPENIR
+690 FEDADNFDRIPENLK

-711 AIPIIKEANI
+711 AIPIIRETNKGNDT
-721 NNEAFKNVNKSKSS
+721 FKNVTRSKSS
-735 WINGTFGIGGF
+735 WIAGTTGTSGF
-746 YITCYFYMNSA
+746 YISCYFYMKSVR
-757 KVSITLNNRKKR
+757 VSMTLNKSDRE
-769 ENKES
+769 ENKAT
-774 FDYLSEFKESI
+774 FDYLYKYKEHI
-785 ESNLGLRLSWNRLDE
+785 ENNLGFKLSWNRLDDN
-800 KNMSSIDCKIEN
+800 KMSSVDYSIEN
-812 INSKDKTNWAK
+812 INSKDKSNWEK

-831 SHKFYN
+831 SDAFYK
-837 EFVPILKNIPVSDV
+837 EFVPRLREFKNQYNQ
-851 IITEK
+851 

>member
-1 MKGDGIQLFSYLEGP
+1 MEGSGIQLYSYMEGP
-16 SHRYIIPVYQ
+16 NHRYIIPVYQ

-46 SKTKEGN
+46 TDDKEGN

-64 GAGSTT
+64 GAGSIT

-92 KLVEKGEVESQEV
+92 KLVEKGEVYSNEMDLS
-105 YLNDQIMERFII
+105 NQIMERFII

-129 IPVKRDRKAL
+129 IPVKRDRQAL
-139 HSLIFGEEDEYIE
+139 NSLIFGEEDEYVE
-152 NSNLTINYKYFYE
+152 NSNLTINFKYFYE
-165 RLKKDAHHID
+165 RLKKDSNRID
-175 EIYSAIL
+175 EIFSAIQ
-182 RLQVISITLE
+182 RLQVISITLD
-192 KGDDAQLIFESL
+192 KDDDAQLIFESL

-214 DKIRNFILMNLPLDE
+214 DKIRNFILMNLPLDD

-241 EDLTNKKIDN
+241 EDLTNKRIDN

-260 TSSAPTMAKVYFEFK
+260 TFLTPTMAKVYFEFK
-275 EYVNRHNDSLEDLL
+275 EYVNKHNDSLEELL

-309 NNRDL
+309 NNKDL

-335 VFSLYDDEKLSLDDL
+335 VFSLHEEGKLSLDDL
-350 IGIYKTIEAYLFRRN
+350 IGIYETIEAYLFRRN
-365 ICSVGTNALNK
+365 ICGVGTNALNK

-413 KDEEFYENLNNKEI
+413 KDEEFYENLNNKEV

-434 KNYLFNKIENYNTV
+434 KNYLFNKIENYKTV

-465 HIMPQKLNGD
+465 HIMPQKLNYD
-475 WFEELGGNAEEIHEK
+475 WFEELGDNAEEIHEK

-512 EKKRDGKR
+512 EKKRDGR
-520 GFKKSGIRM
+520 HGFKKSGIRM
-529 NQDLALLDSWREEEI
+529 NQDLALLESWGEEEI
-544 EKRNKDL
+544 EKRQIDL
-551 LNLSVYEIWKYPTTN
+551 LDLSLYEIWKYPTTN
-566 FELEREDLEY
+566 FELEKEDLEY
-576 ISLADDDYDLKGKK
+576 ISLADDNYDLKGKK
-590 ILKINFRGE
+590 ILKINLRGE
-599 ESSFKNWV
+599 ESSFKNWAE
-607 DAFTFII
+607 AFTFII

-631 DPKDILGLN
+631 EPRDVLGLN
-640 FFTSSND
+640 FFKTSND

-672 LSKLFELYDEDPD
+672 LSKLFELYEEDPD
-685 NLFFY
+685 NLIFY
-690 FEDSDNFDRTPENIR
+690 FEDSDNFDRTPENIK
-705 EEYWNY
+705 EEYWKY

-721 NNEAFKNVNKSKSS
+721 DNETFMNVTRSKSS
-735 WINGTFGIGGF
+735 WITGTTGTSGF
-746 YITCYFYMNSA
+746 YISCYYYMKSA
-757 KVSITLNNRKKR
+757 KVSMTLNKSDK
-769 ENKES
+769 EVNKAA
-774 FDYLSEFKESI
+774 FDYLYKNKENI
-785 ESNLGLRLSWNRLDE
+785 ENNLGLKLYWNRLDDN
-800 KNMSSIDCKIEN
+800 KMSTIDVAIEN
-812 INSKDKTNWAK
+812 INSKDKSNWEK

-831 SHKFYN
+831 SDTFYK
-837 EFVPILKNIPVSDV
+837 EFVSRLREFKNQY
-851 IITEK
+851 KN

>member
-1 MKGDGIQLFSYLEGP
+1 MKGDGIQLYSYMEGP
-16 SHRYIIPVYQ
+16 NHRYIIPVYQ

-46 SKTKEGN
+46 AKDKEGN

-64 GAGSTT
+64 GAGSIT

-92 KLVEKGEVESQEV
+92 KLVEKGEAYSNEV
-105 YLNDQIMERFII
+105 DLNEQIMERFII

-124 DRIKL
+124 DKVKL

-139 HSLIFGEEDEYIE
+139 HYLIFGEEDEYIE

-165 RLKKDAHHID
+165 RLKKDSHIID
-175 EIYSAIL
+175 EIYSAIQ

-214 DKIRNFILMNLPLDE
+214 DKIRNFILMNLPLE
-229 QNKYFEKYWIKI
+229 KQNKYFEKYWIKI
-241 EDLTNKKIDN
+241 EDFTNKRIDN

-260 TSSAPTMAKVYFEFK
+260 TFSMPTMSKVYFEFK
-275 EYVNRHNDSLEDLL
+275 DYVNRHSESLETLL
-289 EDMLRYSKFY
+289 EDMLKYSKFY

-309 NNRDL
+309 KNKDL
-314 DASMFNLKKMEITV
+314 DSSMFNLKKMEISV
-328 TEPFLME
+328 TEPFFME
-335 VFSLYDDEKLSLDDL
+335 VFSLNDESMLSLDDL
-350 IGIYKTIEAYLFRRN
+350 IGIFNTIEIYLFRRN
-365 ICSVGTNALNK
+365 ICGVASNALSK
-376 IFLNLNKDII
+376 IFLNLNKDIV
-386 RYDGSTDNYVDK
+386 RYDGTTENYVEK
-398 LKYNLINKRDSGRFP
+398 LKYNLTQRRDSGRFP

-448 ETKDI
+448 ETRDI
-453 YNHLDDGTYSIE
+453 YNHLDEGTYSIE
-465 HIMPQKLNGD
+465 HVMPQKLNDD
-475 WFEELGGNAEEIHEK
+475 WYEELGDNAEEIHEK

-512 EKKRDGKR
+512 EKKRDGKH

-529 NQDLALLDSWREEEI
+529 NQDLALLDSWGEEEI
-544 EKRNKDL
+544 EKRHKDL
-551 LNLSVYEIWKYPTTN
+551 LDLSVYEIWKYPTTK
-566 FELEREDLEY
+566 FELQREDLEY

-599 ESSFKNWV
+599 ESSFRNWSET
-607 DAFTFII
+607 FTFII

-631 DPKDILGLN
+631 EPRDVLGLN
-640 FFTSSND
+640 FFTTSND

-653 IDEDIFVS
+653 IDENIFVS
-661 TNNDTNTKIRI
+661 TNNNTNTKIKI
-672 LSKLFELYDEDPD
+672 LSKLFELYEEDPD
-685 NLFFY
+685 NLIFY

-711 AIPIIKEANI
+711 AIPIIKEENI
-721 NNEAFKNVNKSKSS
+721 DNDSFKNNTRSKGS
-735 WINGTFGIGGF
+735 WIVGSIGIRRF
-746 YITCYFYMNSA
+746 YISCYFYMKSA
-757 KVSITLNNRKKR
+757 KVSMTLNKPDK
-769 ENKES
+769 ETNKAA
-774 FDYLSEFKESI
+774 FDYLYKYKENI
-785 ESNLGLRLSWNRLDE
+785 ENSLGLKLYWNRLDDKKVSTIE
-800 KNMSSIDCKIEN
+800 VAIEN
-812 INSKDKTNWAK
+812 INSKDKSNWEK

-831 SHKFYN
+831 SDAFYK
-837 EFVPILKNIPVSDV
+837 EFVPRLREFNSQYNK
-851 IITEK
+851 

>member
-1 MKGDGIQLFSYLEGP
+1 MDGSGIQLFSYLEGP

-46 SKTKEGN
+46 AKDKEGN

-64 GAGSTT
+64 GAGSIT

-92 KLVEKGEVESQEV
+92 KLVEKGEAYSNEV
-105 YLNDQIMERFII
+105 DLNEQIMERFII

-124 DRIKL
+124 DKVKL

-139 HSLIFGEEDEYIE
+139 HYLIFGEEDEYIE

-165 RLKKDAHHID
+165 RLKKDSHIID
-175 EIYSAIL
+175 EIFSAIQ

-260 TSSAPTMAKVYFEFK
+260 TFSAPTMAKVYFEFK
-275 EYVNRHNDSLEDLL
+275 EYVNKHNDSLEELL
-289 EDMLRYSKFY
+289 EDMLIYSKFY

-309 NNRDL
+309 KNKDL
-314 DASMFNLKKMEITV
+314 DSSMFNLKKMEISV
-328 TEPFLME
+328 TEPFFME
-335 VFSLYDDEKLSLDDL
+335 VFSLNDESMLSLDDL
-350 IGIYKTIEAYLFRRN
+350 IGIFNTIEIYLFRRN
-365 ICSVGTNALNK
+365 ICGVASNALNK
-376 IFLNLNKDII
+376 IFLNLNKDIV
-386 RYDGSTDNYVDK
+386 RYDGTTENYVEK

-465 HIMPQKLNGD
+465 HIMPQKLNDD
-475 WFEELGGNAEEIHEK
+475 WFEELGDNAEEIHEK

-512 EKKRDGKR
+512 EKKRDGKH

-529 NQDLALLDSWREEEI
+529 NQDLALLDSWGEEEI
-544 EKRNKDL
+544 EKRHKDL
-551 LNLSVYEIWKYPTTN
+551 LDLSVYEIWKYPTTK
-566 FELEREDLEY
+566 FELQREDLEY
-576 ISLADDDYDLKGKK
+576 ISLADDDYNLKGKK

-599 ESSFKNWV
+599 ESSFRNWS

-622 SQLINLVRE
+622 SQLINLVDEKPRE
-631 DPKDILGLN
+631 LL
-640 FFTSSND
+640 SY
-647 LRSFEK
+647 SFSKNYNAFHNYEK
-653 IDEDIFVS
+653 IDENIFVS
-661 TNNDTNTKIRI
+661 TNNNTNTKIKI
-672 LSKLFELYDEDPD
+672 LEKLFELYDENPN
-685 NLFFY
+685 NLIFY
-690 FEDSDNFDRTPENIR
+690 FEDSENLDREPENIR

-711 AIPIIKEANI
+711 AIPIIREANI
-721 NNEAFKNVNKSKSS
+721 ENDLFKNVTRSKSS
-735 WINGTFGIGGF
+735 WVNGTFGIGGF

-769 ENKES
+769 ENKET
-774 FDYLSEFKESI
+774 FDYLYDFKESI
-785 ESNLGLRLSWNRLDE
+785 ESNLGLRLSWNRLDD

-812 INSKDKTNWAK
+812 INSKDKSNWGK
-823 IAKFHAEM
+823 IAKFHAEI

-837 EFVPILKNIPVSDV
+837 EFVPILNSIPVSDL
-851 IITEK
+851 IIIEK

>member
-1 MKGDGIQLFSYLEGP
+1 MKGDGIELFSYLEGP

-46 SKTKEGN
+46 SRTKEGN

-105 YLNDQIMERFII
+105 DLNDQIMERFII
-117 SKWAKED
+117 SKWAKEG

-139 HSLIFGEEDEYIE
+139 HSLIFDEEDEYIE

-204 NSTGLALSEG
+204 NSTGPALSEG

-260 TSSAPTMAKVYFEFK
+260 TSSTPTMAKVYFEFK
-275 EYVNRHNDSLEDLL
+275 EYVNRHNDSLEELL

-299 KKLLDGESGF
+299 KKLLDGESGLK
-309 NNRDL
+309 NKDL
-314 DASMFNLKKMEITV
+314 DSSMFNLKKMEISV
-328 TEPFLME
+328 TEPFFME
-335 VFSLYDDEKLSLDDL
+335 VFSLYDKEELSLDDL
-350 IGIYKTIEAYLFRRN
+350 IGIYSVIEAYLFRRN
-365 ICSVGTNALNK
+365 ICGVGTNALNK

-386 RYDGSTDNYVDK
+386 RYDGSTDNYLDK

-413 KDEEFYENLNNKEI
+413 KDEEFYENFYNKEV

-465 HIMPQKLNGD
+465 HIMPQKLNED
-475 WFEELGGNAEEIHEK
+475 WFEELGDNAEEIHDK

-512 EKKRDGKR
+512 EKKRDGKH

-529 NQDLALLDSWREEEI
+529 NQDLSLLGSWGEVEI
-544 EKRNKDL
+544 EKRHIDL
-551 LNLSVYEIWKYPTTN
+551 LDLSVYEIWKYPSTD
-566 FELEREDLEY
+566 FELQREDVEY
-576 ISLADDDYDLKGKK
+576 ISLADDNYGLKGKK

-599 ESSFKNWV
+599 ESSFKNWAE
-607 DAFTFII
+607 AFTFII
-614 KILHEEDK
+614 KTLHEEDK

-631 DPKDILGLN
+631 APKDILGLN
-640 FFTSSND
+640 FFTTSND

-661 TNNDTNTKIRI
+661 TNNNTNTKIRI
-672 LSKLFELYDEDPD
+672 LSKLFELYEEDPD
-685 NLFFY
+685 NLIFY
-690 FEDSDNFDRTPENIR
+690 FEDSDNFDRTPENIK
-705 EEYWNY
+705 EEYWHY
-711 AIPIIKEANI
+711 AIPIIKEENI
-721 NNEAFKNVNKSKSS
+721 DNEAFKNVTRSKSS
-735 WINGTFGIGGF
+735 WISGAIGINGF
-746 YITCYFYMNSA
+746 YIICFFYMKSA
-757 KVSITLNNRKKR
+757 KVLMTLNKTDK
-769 ENKES
+769 EVNKAA
-774 FDYLSEFKESI
+774 FDYLYKNKEII
-785 ESNLGLRLSWNRLDE
+785 ENNLGLKLYWNRLDDN
-800 KNMSSIDCKIEN
+800 KMSTIDVAIEN
-812 INSKDKTNWAK
+812 INSRDKSNWEK

-831 SHKFYN
+831 SDAFYK
-837 EFVPILKNIPVSDV
+837 EFVPRLREFKSQY
-851 IITEK
+851 KK

>member
-1 MKGDGIQLFSYLEGP
+1 MKGDGIQLYSYMEG
-16 SHRYIIPVYQ
+16 SNNRYVIPVYQ

-46 SKTKEGN
+46 TADKEGN

-92 KLVEKGEVESQEV
+92 KLVEKGEVESKEV
-105 YLNDQIMERFII
+105 ALNDQIMERFII
-117 SKWAKED
+117 AKWAKED

-129 IPVKRDRKAL
+129 IPVKRDRQAL
-139 HSLIFGEEDEYIE
+139 HSLIFGEEDEYVE
-152 NSNLTINYKYFYE
+152 NSNLTINFKYFYG
-165 RLKKDAHHID
+165 RLRKDSNLID
-175 EIYSAIL
+175 EIYSAIQ

-241 EDLTNKKIDN
+241 EDLTNKRIDN

-260 TSSAPTMAKVYFEFK
+260 TFSTPTMAKVYFEFK
-275 EYVNRHNDSLEDLL
+275 EYVNKHNDSLEKLL

-314 DASMFNLKKMEITV
+314 DSAMFNFMKMDRTV
-328 TEPFLME
+328 TEPFFME
-335 VFSLYDDEKLSLDDL
+335 IFSLQDEGKLNLDDL
-350 IGIYKTIEAYLFRRN
+350 IGIYEIIESYLFRRN
-365 ICSVGTNALNK
+365 ICGVGTNALNK

-386 RYDGSTDNYVDK
+386 RYDGSTDKYVEK

-427 YLMRGRF
+427 YLMRGGF
-434 KNYLFNKIENYNTV
+434 KNYLFNKIENYKTV

-465 HIMPQKLNGD
+465 HIMPQKLNDD
-475 WFEELGGNAEEIHEK
+475 WFEELGDNAEEIHEK

-512 EKKRDGKR
+512 TKKRDGKH

-529 NQDLALLDSWREEEI
+529 NQDLALLDSWGEEEI
-544 EKRNKDL
+544 EKRQRDL
-551 LNLSVYEIWKYPTTN
+551 LELSVYEIWKYPTTN
-566 FELEREDLEY
+566 FELQREDLEY
-576 ISLADDDYDLKGKK
+576 TSLADDDYDLKGKI
-590 ILKINFRGE
+590 ILKINFRGK
-599 ESSFKNWV
+599 ESTFKNWV
-607 DAFTFII
+607 DAFTFVI
-614 KILHEEDK
+614 KKLHEEDK

-631 DPKDILGLN
+631 EPKDILGY
-640 FFTSSND
+640 
-647 LRSFEK
+647 SFSTNYSAFHNYEK
-653 IDEDIFVS
+653 IDENIFVS

-672 LSKLFELYDEDPD
+672 LSKLFELYDEDPN
-685 NLFFY
+685 NLIFY
-690 FEDSDNFDRTPENIR
+690 FEDSENFDREPENIR

-711 AIPIIKEANI
+711 AIPIIREANAD
-721 NNEAFKNVNKSKSS
+721 NESFRNVTRSKSS
-735 WINGTFGIGGF
+735 WVSGAIGINRF
-746 YITCYFYMNSA
+746 YISCYFYMNSA
-757 KVSITLNNRKKR
+757 KVSIRLNKSDKE
-769 ENKES
+769 ENKTA
-774 FDYLSEFKESI
+774 FDYLYRYKDKVEN
-785 ESNLGLRLSWNRLDE
+785 NLGLKLSWNRSDD
-800 KNMSSIDCKIEN
+800 KKVSTIDVAIEN
-812 INSKDKTNWAK
+812 INSKDKSNWKK

-831 SHKFYN
+831 SDAFYK
-837 EFVPILKNIPVSDV
+837 EFVPRLRDFKN
-851 IITEK
+851 EYNK